1 MAPRRSKS
9 GRQAPSSRAA
19 LQLNERQRLSW
30 LRLIRSENVGPATFR
45 ALVNQFGG
53 AEAALAAL
61 PALSRRGGR
70 PSIRVFTERDAKAEL
85 EAADRA
91 GASLVAMG
99 ERGYPAALTHVDAP
113 PPLLYAKGR
122 LDLAEAPI
130 VAMVGARNGSAVGQK
145 LTRQLATELGLEGF
159 VIASGLARGIDTAAH
174 LAALERGTIAVLA
187 GGIDVVYPP
196 ENDDLQRMI
205 GEQGLL
211 LSERSPGF
219 TPRGKDFPRRN
230 RLISGIS
237 LGVVVVEA
245 AERSGSLITARFAGE
260 QGREVFAVPR
270 SPLDPRSA
278 GTNNLLKQGACL
290 VTSARDIV
298 EALAP
303 ILGRPVVP
311 FGPELASPEEGA
323 APEHLPDIT
332 QSERERIIGA
342 LGPSPVD
349 IDQVARVTGVSV
361 RKVHIVL
368 LELDLAGKL
377 QRHGQQLVSL
387 NRERGLVLVLSRAF
401 NLGLFF
407 GHGEQIGNER
417 KSSSLGDGFQLVH
430 QCGDI
435 VCGLSPRHVRSVDG
449 GPSAAGRFPGP
460 GRPILL
466 LLTPVRQTRS
476 PLELTSIGCAK

>member
-1 MAPRRSKS
+1 LAPRSPEAGK
-9 GRQAPSSRAA
+9 APAA
-19 LQLNERQRLSW
+19 RTTRLNHRQRLAW

-53 AEAALAAL
+53 AEAALDAL

-70 PSIRVFTERDAKAEL
+70 AQSIRVYGEAEAEAEL
-85 EAADRA
+85 AAAADV
-91 GASLVAMG
+91 GATLVAMG
-99 ERGYPAALTHVDAP
+99 EEGYPPALTHVDAP

-122 LDLAEAPI
+122 FQLAEGPI

-174 LAALERGTIAVLA
+174 TAALERGTIAVLA
-187 GGIDVVYPP
+187 GGIDIVYPP
-196 ENDDLQRMI
+196 ENAELQRAI

-211 LSERSPGF
+211 LTERSPGF
-219 TPRGKDFPRRN
+219 SPRGKDFPRRN

-260 QGREVFAVPR
+260 QGREVFAVPG

-290 VTSARDIV
+290 ITSARDVI

-303 ILGRPVVP
+303 ILGRPLEP
-311 FGPELASPEEGA
+311 FGPELAAPDEGQ
-323 APEHLPDIT
+323 APEPLPDIV
-332 QSERERIIGA
+332 QSERERVVGA

-349 IDQVARVTGVSV
+349 IDEVIRATGLGA

-368 LELDLAGKL
+368 LELDLAGRL

-387 NRERGLVLVLSRAF
+387 VNP
-401 NLGLFF
+401 
-407 GHGEQIGNER
+407 
-417 KSSSLGDGFQLVH
+417 GD
-430 QCGDI
+430 
-435 VCGLSPRHVRSVDG
+435 
-449 GPSAAGRFPGP
+449 
-460 GRPILL
+460 
-466 LLTPVRQTRS
+466 
-476 PLELTSIGCAK
+476 